1 MLRTALGIV
10 KDGKIETLE
19 GIILPEGQRVLV
31 TMLPDDDI
39 LEQKASQE
47 TLKQDYSINDI
58 ESLLKQNGQTTD
70 ADIARQRETARRMR
84 EARDKMPPLRM
95 SIKEMVE
102 EGRV

>member
-1 MLRTALGIV
+1 M
-10 KDGKIETLE
+10 
-19 GIILPEGQRVLV
+19 
-31 TMLPDDDI
+31 
-39 LEQKASQE
+39 S
-47 TLKQDYSINDI
+47 DYSINDI

-84 EARDKMPPLRM
+84 EAREKMSPLGI